1 MFRIDLPEKF
11 VRTTKELLGEE
22 YDDFLQSYQRPVYSG
37 IRMNTLK
44 ITPEAFMKLT
54 GREMEQ
60 VAWNELGFYC
70 DQAKTF
76 SRSPLYYAGLYY
88 IQEPSAMLPAHL
100 LPVREGDRVL
110 DMCAAP
116 GGKST
121 ALAAKLQGTGLLVS
135 NDISYSRAKALLRN
149 MEAFGVKN
157 SLVISEDPA
166 KLVKRLPQ
174 FFDKILIDA
183 PCSGEGMFHKKPS
196 MTAAWEKNGPEFY
209 SAIQR
214 GIICHGADMLRP
226 GGDMVFSTCT
236 FSPLED
242 EGTIAYFLEKHPE
255 FELVREIRLW
265 PHKVKGEGHYVTL
278 LHKRTKGELEELKER
293 QDLKEMQELKALREP
308 VSDPSDVYVYDES
321 GSYVPYAYK
330 RAKGTESFFEF
341 LKEAEIS
348 LDFDPQR
355 LLVQGDHLYYLP
367 EGMMDISGM
376 RLLRCGWYL
385 GNIKKNR
392 FEPSG
397 AFAVGLK
404 SCECGK
410 KIELDYRDPDAVK
423 YLKCE
428 TLEVA
433 DTKAKGW
440 HLVCVNGYPLG
451 WGKLSGGTL
460 KNKYPAGWRWQS

>member
-1 MFRIDLPEKF
+1 MFRINLPEKF
-11 VRTTKELLGEE
+11 VETTKAHLGDE
-22 YDDFLQSYQRPVYSG
+22 YDAFLESYQRPVYSG

-44 ITPEAFMKLT
+44 ITPEAYMELT
-54 GREMEQ
+54 GKNLEQ
-60 VAWNELGFYC
+60 VPWNNLGFYC
-70 DQAKTF
+70 DSAKTY

-100 LPVREGDRVL
+100 LPVEEGDKVL

-157 SLVISEDPA
+157 SLVVSENPK
-166 KLVKRLPQ
+166 KLAERLPEY
-174 FFDKILIDA
+174 FDKILIDA

-196 MTAAWEKNGPEFY
+196 MTESWEKTGPEFY
-209 SAIQR
+209 SEIQR
-214 GIICHGADMLRP
+214 EIICYGADMLKP
-226 GGDMVFSTCT
+226 GGYMVFSTCT

-242 EGTIAYFLEKHPE
+242 EGTIQYFLEKHPE
-255 FELVREIRLW
+255 FELEKEIRLW
-265 PHKVKGEGHYVTL
+265 PHKVRGEGHYVTL
-278 LHKRTKGELEELKER
+278 LHKKEATGDLTGFPGGAAMHNYQKTKGV
-293 QDLKEMQELKALREP
+293 D
-308 VSDPSDVYVYDES
+308 
-321 GSYVPYAYK
+321 
-330 RAKGTESFFEF
+330 SFFDF
-341 LKEAEIS
+341 LKEAKIS
-348 LDFDPQR
+348 LKFDEKR
-355 LLVQGDHLYYLP
+355 LSLQGDHLYYLP
-367 EGMMDISGM
+367 ENMIDTSGL

-404 SCECGK
+404 KSECGQV
-410 KIELDYRDPDAVK
+410 IDIAYDNPMAVK

-428 TLEVA
+428 TLEVENV
-433 DTKAKGW
+433 KGKGW
-440 HLVCVNGYPLG
+440 YLVCASGYPLG
-451 WGKLSGGTL
+451 WGKLANGTL

>member
-1 MFRIDLPEKF
+1 MFRINLPEKF
-11 VRTTKELLGEE
+11 VETTKALLGDE
-22 YDDFLQSYQRPVYSG
+22 YDAFLESYQRPVYSG

-44 ITPEAFMKLT
+44 ITPEAYMELT
-54 GREMEQ
+54 GKNLEQ
-60 VAWNELGFYC
+60 VPWNELGFYC
-70 DQAKTF
+70 DSAKTY

-100 LPVREGDRVL
+100 LPVEEGDKVL

-157 SLVISEDPA
+157 SLVVSENPK
-166 KLVKRLPQ
+166 KLAERLPEY
-174 FFDKILIDA
+174 FDKILIDA

-196 MTAAWEKNGPEFY
+196 MTESWEKTGPEFY
-209 SAIQR
+209 SEIQR
-214 GIICHGADMLRP
+214 EIICYGADMLKP
-226 GGDMVFSTCT
+226 GGYMVFSTCT

-242 EGTIAYFLEKHPE
+242 EGTIQYFLEKHPE
-255 FELVREIRLW
+255 FELEKEIRLW
-265 PHKVKGEGHYVTL
+265 PHQVKGEGHYVTL
-278 LHKRTKGELEELKER
+278 LHKKEDAGTLTGFSGGAAMHNYQKPKGV
-293 QDLKEMQELKALREP
+293 D
-308 VSDPSDVYVYDES
+308 
-321 GSYVPYAYK
+321 
-330 RAKGTESFFEF
+330 SFFDF
-341 LKEAEIS
+341 LKEAQIS
-348 LDFDPQR
+348 LKFDEKR
-355 LLVQGDHLYYLP
+355 LSLQGDHLYYLP
-367 EGMMDISGM
+367 ENMIDTSGL

-404 SCECGK
+404 KSECGQV
-410 KIELDYRDPDAVK
+410 IDIAYDDPMAVK

-428 TLEVA
+428 TLEVENV
-433 DTKAKGW
+433 KGKGW
-440 HLVCVNGYPLG
+440 YLVCASGYPLG
-451 WGKLSGGTL
+451 WGKLANGTL

>member
-1 MFRIDLPEKF
+1 MIKINLPEKF
-11 VRTTKELLGEE
+11 VETTKALLGDE
-22 YDDFLQSYQRPVYSG
+22 YDAFLESYQRPVYSG

-44 ITPEAFMKLT
+44 ITPEEYMQLT
-54 GREMEQ
+54 GKTLEQ
-60 VAWNELGFYC
+60 VPWNELGFYC
-70 DQAKTF
+70 DQAKNY

-100 LPVREGDRVL
+100 LPVEEDDKVL

-121 ALAAKLQGTGLLVS
+121 ALAAKLKGTGLLVS

-157 SLVISEDPA
+157 SLVISENPQ
-166 KLVKRLPQ
+166 KLAQRLPEY
-174 FFDKILIDA
+174 FDKILIDA

-196 MTAAWEKNGPEFY
+196 MTESWKKTGPEFY
-209 SAIQR
+209 SEIQR
-214 GIICHGADMLRP
+214 EIICYGADMLKP
-226 GGDMVFSTCT
+226 GGYMVFSTCT

-242 EGTIAYFLEKHPE
+242 EGTIKYFLEKHPE
-255 FELVREIRLW
+255 FELEKEIRLW

-278 LHKRTKGELEELKER
+278 LHKKEDAAAVSNADTAMHTYQKPKGV
-293 QDLKEMQELKALREP
+293 DC
-308 VSDPSDVYVYDES
+308 
-321 GSYVPYAYK
+321 
-330 RAKGTESFFEF
+330 FFDF
-341 LKEAEIS
+341 LKEAKIS
-348 LDFDPQR
+348 LKFDEKR
-355 LLVQGDHLYYLP
+355 LSLQGDHLYYLP
-367 EGMMDISGM
+367 ENMIDTAGL

-404 SCECGK
+404 KSECGQV
-410 KIELDYRDPDAVK
+410 IDIDYDDPLAVK

-428 TLEVA
+428 TLELEDV
-433 DTKAKGW
+433 KGKGW
-440 HLVCVNGYPLG
+440 YLVCVSGYPLG
-451 WGKLSGGTL
+451 WGKLANGTL

>member
-1 MFRIDLPEKF
+1 MFRINLPEKF
-11 VRTTKELLGEE
+11 VETTKALLGDE
-22 YDDFLQSYQRPVYSG
+22 YDAFLESYQRPVYSG

-44 ITPEAFMKLT
+44 ITPEAYMELT
-54 GREMEQ
+54 GKNLEQ
-60 VAWNELGFYC
+60 VPWNNLGFYC
-70 DQAKTF
+70 DSAKTY

-100 LPVREGDRVL
+100 LPVEEGDKVL

-157 SLVISEDPA
+157 SLVVSENPK
-166 KLVKRLPQ
+166 KLAERLPEY
-174 FFDKILIDA
+174 FDKILIDA

-196 MTAAWEKNGPEFY
+196 MTESWEKTGPEFY
-209 SAIQR
+209 SEIQR
-214 GIICHGADMLRP
+214 EIICYGADMLKP
-226 GGDMVFSTCT
+226 GGYMVFSTCT

-242 EGTIAYFLEKHPE
+242 EGTIQYFLEKHPE
-255 FELVREIRLW
+255 FELEKEIRLW
-265 PHKVKGEGHYVTL
+265 PHKVRGEGHYVTL
-278 LHKRTKGELEELKER
+278 LHKKEATGDLTSFRGGAAMHNYQKTKGV
-293 QDLKEMQELKALREP
+293 D
-308 VSDPSDVYVYDES
+308 
-321 GSYVPYAYK
+321 
-330 RAKGTESFFEF
+330 SFFDF
-341 LKEAEIS
+341 LKEAKIS
-348 LDFDPQR
+348 LEFDEKR
-355 LLVQGDHLYYLP
+355 LSLQGDHLYYLP
-367 EGMMDISGM
+367 ENMIDTSGL

-404 SCECGK
+404 KSECGQV
-410 KIELDYRDPDAVK
+410 IDIAYDDPMAVK

-428 TLEVA
+428 TLEVENV
-433 DTKAKGW
+433 KGKGW
-440 HLVCVNGYPLG
+440 YLVCASGYPLG
-451 WGKLSGGTL
+451 WGKLANGTL

>member
-1 MFRIDLPEKF
+1 MFRINLPEKF
-11 VRTTKELLGEE
+11 VETTKALLGDE
-22 YDDFLQSYQRPVYSG
+22 YDAFLESYQRPVYSG

-44 ITPEAFMKLT
+44 ITPEAYMKLT
-54 GREMEQ
+54 GKNLEQ
-60 VAWNELGFYC
+60 VPWNDLGFYC
-70 DQAKTF
+70 DSAKTY

-100 LPVREGDRVL
+100 LPVEEGDKVL

-157 SLVISEDPA
+157 SLVVSENPK
-166 KLVKRLPQ
+166 KLAERLPEY
-174 FFDKILIDA
+174 FDKILIDA

-196 MTAAWEKNGPEFY
+196 MTESWEKTGPEFY
-209 SAIQR
+209 SEIQR
-214 GIICHGADMLRP
+214 EIICYGADMLKP
-226 GGDMVFSTCT
+226 GGYMVFSTCT

-242 EGTIAYFLEKHPE
+242 EGTIQYFLEKHPE
-255 FELVREIRLW
+255 FELEKEIRLW
-265 PHKVKGEGHYVTL
+265 PHKVRGEGHYVTL
-278 LHKRTKGELEELKER
+278 LHKKEATGDLTGLSGGAAMHNYQKPKGV
-293 QDLKEMQELKALREP
+293 D
-308 VSDPSDVYVYDES
+308 
-321 GSYVPYAYK
+321 
-330 RAKGTESFFEF
+330 SFFDF
-341 LKEAEIS
+341 LKEAKIS
-348 LDFDPQR
+348 LKFDEKR
-355 LLVQGDHLYYLP
+355 LSLQGDHLYYLP
-367 EGMMDISGM
+367 EDMIDTSGL

-404 SCECGK
+404 KSECGQV
-410 KIELDYRDPDAVK
+410 IDIAYDDPMAVK

-428 TLEVA
+428 TLEVENV
-433 DTKAKGW
+433 KGKGW
-440 HLVCVNGYPLG
+440 YLVCASGYPLG
-451 WGKLSGGTL
+451 WGKLANGTL